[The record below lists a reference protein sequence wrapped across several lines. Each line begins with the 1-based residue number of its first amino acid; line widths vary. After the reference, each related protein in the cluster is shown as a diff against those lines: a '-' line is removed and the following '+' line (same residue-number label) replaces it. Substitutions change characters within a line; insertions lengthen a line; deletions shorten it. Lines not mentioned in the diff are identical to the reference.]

1 MATLLVL
8 YGRPSDPAA
17 FDRHYAE
24 RHLPL
29 VRKLPGLRGV
39 TLSAGVEVLSGDDLY
54 RVVRLEFPTAEAVKA
69 ALGSA
74 EGLAAAAD
82 LANFADGGI
91 QIVAFDE
98 VAA

>member
-8 YGRPSDPAA
+8 YGRPSDATA

-29 VRKLPGLRGV
+29 VRKLPGLKSV
-39 TLSAGVEVLSGDDLY
+39 TLSTGIEVLSGGDLY
-54 RVVRLEFPTAEAVKA
+54 QVVRLEFPTTGAVKA
-69 ALGSA
+69 ALGSP
-74 EGLAAAAD
+74 EGMAAAAD
-82 LANFADGGI
+82 LAHFADGGV

-98 VAA
+98 AAA